1 MYFSYSQTTCFT
13 GSPDPTTYI
22 ICSYNSNSLS
32 KLKLSYIWSPKKLSK
47 EEAQT
52 WSFFLNLSSGL
63 CVDESAVLPDLA
75 AGRVGDVAHLD
86 HGVGELLEERG
97 GVSPVLV
104 HGVGRRVAEHAGP
117 HLLVGVEEALAR
129 DEGLVVGVVED
140 RRRVAVHGAD
150 VVVTAVQGAD
160 FLELAEVGLGCW
172 VGLGRHLEVAVDP
185 VPEVLTP
192 RESNSVGS

>member
-1 MYFSYSQTTCFT
+1 MHFLYGQTICFI
-13 GSPDPTTYI
+13 GSPTTYI
-22 ICSYNSNSLS
+22 TFVQQPFLFGVG
-32 KLKLSYIWSPKKLSK
+32 
-47 EEAQT
+47 AQT
-52 WSFFLNLSSGL
+52 NFINHQKSKHNHGVNFFLNLSGL

-75 AGRVGDVAHLD
+75 AGRVGDVAHLH

-104 HGVGRRVAEHAGP
+104 HGVGRRVADHAGP

-140 RRRVAVHGAD
+140 RRRVTVHGAD

-160 FLELAEVGLGCW
+160 FLELAEVGL
-172 VGLGRHLEVAVDP
+172 
-185 VPEVLTP
+185 
-192 RESNSVGS
+192 